1 MKMQEKM
8 DKFEKELNLDL
19 EKLEL
24 MVEQIE
30 NKYNYVEIRVYKHL
44 KADLLKEFAEDFLK
58 DCEDYDDLKN
68 GLISFDEEDE
78 ESADNDNE

>member
-24 MVEQIE
+24 LVEQIE
-30 NKYNYVEIRVYKHL
+30 NKYNYVEIKVYKHL
-44 KADLLKEFAEDFLK
+44 KDDLLKEFAEEFLK
-58 DCEDYDDLKN
+58 DCDDYDDYKN
-68 GLISFDEEDE
+68 GLISFDEEDD
-78 ESADNDNE
+78 DNDNE